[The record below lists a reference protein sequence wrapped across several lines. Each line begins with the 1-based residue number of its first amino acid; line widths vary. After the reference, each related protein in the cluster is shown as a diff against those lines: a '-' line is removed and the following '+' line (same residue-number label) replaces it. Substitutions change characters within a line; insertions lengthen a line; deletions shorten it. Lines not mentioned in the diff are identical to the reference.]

1 MKTQMQEVAIPE
13 MKIVDTPDILD
24 LTKETAGD
32 VSRIFGEVISG
43 VTLNIRE
50 KPALTS
56 RILSVIE
63 SGEKL
68 EILHDDENSE
78 FYRICTSFGLEG
90 YCMKMYVKL
99 F

>member
-24 LTKETAGD
+24 LTKETAVD

-68 EILHDDENSE
+68 EILQTLNSIE
-78 FYRICTSFGLEG
+78 FVHL
-90 YCMKMYVKL
+90 L
-99 F
+99 D